1 MMLVFS
7 EDEKFPLIP
16 YIFKSEKDNKLT
28 KQAQDNFKDHLTK
41 PMYYRNIIEKK
52 ELLKQGLI
60 SQ

>member
-41 PMYYRNIIEKK
+41 PMYY
-52 ELLKQGLI
+52 
-60 SQ
+60 